1 MSYLYNLPIDKT
13 EILWYYITNKGVIK
27 LTLEELNARISA
39 IDECYDILIKLYI
52 NSDCDT
58 SEELFEILRDR
69 YKELRDSAWNEFA
82 QKIDELSKQA

>member
-1 MSYLYNLPIDKT
+1 MKRGLNSM
-13 EILWYYITNKGVIK
+13 
-27 LTLEELNARISA
+27 TLDELNARISA

-58 SEELFEILRDR
+58 SEELFEILQDR
-69 YKELRDSAWNEFA
+69 YRELWDSAWNEFA

>member
-1 MSYLYNLPIDKT
+1 M
-13 EILWYYITNKGVIK
+13 
-27 LTLEELNARISA
+27 TLEELNARISA
-39 IDECYDILIKLYI
+39 IDECYDILMKLYI